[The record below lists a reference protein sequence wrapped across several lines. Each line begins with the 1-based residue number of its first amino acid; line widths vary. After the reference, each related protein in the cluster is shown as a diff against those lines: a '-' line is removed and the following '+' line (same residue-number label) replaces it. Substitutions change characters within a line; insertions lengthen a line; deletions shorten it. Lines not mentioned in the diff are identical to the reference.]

1 MFELVSRLVET
12 ARYADA
18 ERLVQALELS
28 QAAVGD
34 MVVAELLAAACE
46 ADDGDHQHD
55 PRARARWPATVDAAT
70 ESQLR
75 RHLNALLVRTADDA
89 DAPTPPSMPAPA
101 ALAVFCLGPLRVRQG
116 DRDLG
121 AFPNRRAKSVF
132 KYLLLHRDQVTPKE
146 RLMDTFWPNAAPAAA
161 RNNLNV
167 AVHGLR
173 RVLGRTGPHVDHV
186 LFQGEGYLLNP
197 ELELCV
203 DLTEFDRRVAE
214 GRRRS
219 RQGDTAGALRAFE
232 EAETLYQ
239 GALFEDDAYEDWTAA
254 PRRAAEDHYVEVLA
268 TLATLYRAAQDDEAC
283 IRVSRKILLVQPTC
297 ETAHRQLMRSY
308 ARLDR
313 RHLAIR
319 QFHDCASVLR
329 SELDVA
335 PDPHT
340 VELYHRIR
348 GGLPVRARLR
358 DHRTA
363 ISSVAATD
371 R

>member
-18 ERLVQALELS
+18 ERLVRALELS

-34 MVVAELLAAACE
+34 MVVAELLAAARE
-46 ADDGDHQHD
+46 ADDGGHQHNL
-55 PRARARWPATVDAAT
+55 RAQARRQPAADTAT

-75 RHLNALLVRTADDA
+75 RHLNALLVRVADDG

-146 RLMDTFWPNAAPAAA
+146 RLMDTFWPDAAPAAA

-173 RVLGRTGPHVDHV
+173 RVLGRAGPHDHV
-186 LFQGEGYLLNP
+186 LFQGDGYLLNP

-219 RQGDTAGALRAFE
+219 RQGDTAGARRAFE
-232 EAETLYQ
+232 EAETLYR
-239 GALFEDDAYEDWTAA
+239 GALFSDDPYEDWTAA

-268 TLATLYRAAQDDEAC
+268 TLATQYRAAQDDEAC

-297 ETAHRQLMRSY
+297 ETAHRQLMHSY

-329 SELDVA
+329 SDLDVA

-358 DHRTA
+358 DQRT
-363 ISSVAATD
+363 ISSVTATD